1 MFAGLSG
8 LTLSGFIVVGYF
20 IRAIIGESA
29 YAAICLTSAL
39 WFLSNL
45 LFTAWFFVK
54 TFRML
59 DEKSREAIVFRFAI
73 HEACELDVHRR
84 IKHLLL
90 GNAVHLKLIDNPDE
104 KVMEIFEKDFE
115 ISKEG
120 ANLFIPEKN
129 IHPTAFGIVIE
140 MCFQLGLP
148 RLQKFKRF
156 HYHLNKCEYEESAAE
171 MLDSIWA
178 KKQTPNRA
186 KALADKMK
194 SI

>member
-1 MFAGLSG
+1 MSYEEVKQ
-8 LTLSGFIVVGYF
+8 S
-20 IRAIIGESA
+20 IIA
-29 YAAICLTSAL
+29 
-39 WFLSNL
+39 
-45 LFTAWFFVK
+45 
-54 TFRML
+54 
-59 DEKSREAIVFRFAI
+59 
-73 HEACELDVHRR
+73 HEGKVNNIYKDH
-84 IKHLLL
+84 L
-90 GNAVHLKLIDNPDE
+90 GNATFGIGHLVLPTDDLEEGVEYPDE
-104 KVMEIFEKDFE
+104 KIMEIFEKDFE

-120 ANLFIPEKN
+120 ANLFIPEEN

-171 MLDSIWA
+171 MLDSVWA

>member
-1 MFAGLSG
+1 MYEEVKES
-8 LTLSGFIVVGYF
+8 
-20 IRAIIGESA
+20 IIA
-29 YAAICLTSAL
+29 
-39 WFLSNL
+39 
-45 LFTAWFFVK
+45 
-54 TFRML
+54 
-59 DEKSREAIVFRFAI
+59 
-73 HEACELDVHRR
+73 HEGKVNMIYKDH
-84 IKHLLL
+84 L
-90 GNAVHLKLIDNPDE
+90 GNGTFGIGHLVLESDDLKPGVAYDDD

-115 ISKEG
+115 IALNDARK
-120 ANLFIPEKN
+120 FVPEEN

-148 RLQKFKRF
+148 KLKKFKRF

-171 MLDSIWA
+171 MLDSVWA

>member
-1 MFAGLSG
+1 MSYDEVKQ
-8 LTLSGFIVVGYF
+8 S
-20 IRAIIGESA
+20 IIA
-29 YAAICLTSAL
+29 
-39 WFLSNL
+39 
-45 LFTAWFFVK
+45 
-54 TFRML
+54 
-59 DEKSREAIVFRFAI
+59 
-73 HEACELDVHRR
+73 HEGKVNKIYKDH
-84 IKHLLL
+84 L
-90 GNAVHLKLIDNPDE
+90 GNATFGIGHLVLPTDDLEEGVEYPDE

-120 ANLFIPEKN
+120 ANLFVPEEN

-171 MLDSIWA
+171 MLDSVWA

>member
-1 MFAGLSG
+1 MSYEEVKQ
-8 LTLSGFIVVGYF
+8 S
-20 IRAIIGESA
+20 IIA
-29 YAAICLTSAL
+29 
-39 WFLSNL
+39 
-45 LFTAWFFVK
+45 
-54 TFRML
+54 
-59 DEKSREAIVFRFAI
+59 
-73 HEACELDVHRR
+73 HEGKINKIYKDH
-84 IKHLLL
+84 L
-90 GNAVHLKLIDNPDE
+90 GNATFGIGHLVLPTDDLEEGVEYPDE
-104 KVMEIFEKDFE
+104 KIMEIFEKDFE

-120 ANLFIPEKN
+120 ANLFIPEEN

-171 MLDSIWA
+171 MLDSVWA

-194 SI
+194 NI

>member
-1 MFAGLSG
+1 MSYDEVKQ
-8 LTLSGFIVVGYF
+8 SIIV
-20 IRAIIGESA
+20 
-29 YAAICLTSAL
+29 
-39 WFLSNL
+39 
-45 LFTAWFFVK
+45 
-54 TFRML
+54 
-59 DEKSREAIVFRFAI
+59 
-73 HEACELDVHRR
+73 HEGKVNKIYKDH
-84 IKHLLL
+84 L
-90 GNAVHLKLIDNPDE
+90 GNATFGIGHLVLPTDDLEEGVEYPDE

-120 ANLFIPEKN
+120 ANLFVPEEN

>member
-1 MFAGLSG
+1 MYEEVKES
-8 LTLSGFIVVGYF
+8 
-20 IRAIIGESA
+20 IIA
-29 YAAICLTSAL
+29 
-39 WFLSNL
+39 
-45 LFTAWFFVK
+45 
-54 TFRML
+54 
-59 DEKSREAIVFRFAI
+59 
-73 HEACELDVHRR
+73 HEGKVNMIYKDH
-84 IKHLLL
+84 L
-90 GNAVHLKLIDNPDE
+90 GNGTFGIGHLVLESDDLKPGVAYDDD

-115 ISKEG
+115 IALNDARK
-120 ANLFIPEKN
+120 FVPEEN

-156 HYHLNKCEYEESAAE
+156 HYHLNKCQYEESAAE
-171 MLDSIWA
+171 MLDSVWA

>member
-1 MFAGLSG
+1 MYEEVKQS
-8 LTLSGFIVVGYF
+8 
-20 IRAIIGESA
+20 IIA
-29 YAAICLTSAL
+29 
-39 WFLSNL
+39 
-45 LFTAWFFVK
+45 
-54 TFRML
+54 
-59 DEKSREAIVFRFAI
+59 
-73 HEACELDVHRR
+73 HEGKVNKIYKDH
-84 IKHLLL
+84 L
-90 GNAVHLKLIDNPDE
+90 GNATFGIGHLVLPTDDLEEGVEYPDE

-120 ANLFIPEKN
+120 ANLFVPEEN

-186 KALADKMK
+186 KALAERMRN
-194 SI
+194 I

>member
-1 MFAGLSG
+1 MYEEVKES
-8 LTLSGFIVVGYF
+8 
-20 IRAIIGESA
+20 IIA
-29 YAAICLTSAL
+29 
-39 WFLSNL
+39 
-45 LFTAWFFVK
+45 
-54 TFRML
+54 
-59 DEKSREAIVFRFAI
+59 
-73 HEACELDVHRR
+73 HEGKVNMIYKDH
-84 IKHLLL
+84 L
-90 GNAVHLKLIDNPDE
+90 GNGTFGIGHLVLESDDLKPGVAYDDD

-115 ISKEG
+115 IALNDARK
-120 ANLFIPEKN
+120 FVPEEN

-171 MLDSIWA
+171 MLDSVWA

>member
-1 MFAGLSG
+1 MYEEVKQS
-8 LTLSGFIVVGYF
+8 
-20 IRAIIGESA
+20 IIA
-29 YAAICLTSAL
+29 
-39 WFLSNL
+39 
-45 LFTAWFFVK
+45 
-54 TFRML
+54 
-59 DEKSREAIVFRFAI
+59 
-73 HEACELDVHRR
+73 HEGKVNKIYKDH
-84 IKHLLL
+84 L
-90 GNAVHLKLIDNPDE
+90 GNATFGIGHLVLPTDDLEEGVEYPDE

-120 ANLFIPEKN
+120 ANLFIPEEN

-171 MLDSIWA
+171 MLDSVWA

>member
-1 MFAGLSG
+1 MYEEVKQS
-8 LTLSGFIVVGYF
+8 
-20 IRAIIGESA
+20 IIA
-29 YAAICLTSAL
+29 
-39 WFLSNL
+39 
-45 LFTAWFFVK
+45 
-54 TFRML
+54 
-59 DEKSREAIVFRFAI
+59 
-73 HEACELDVHRR
+73 HEGKVNKIYKDH
-84 IKHLLL
+84 L
-90 GNAVHLKLIDNPDE
+90 GNATFGIGHLVLPTDDLEEGVEYPDE

-120 ANLFIPEKN
+120 ANLFVPEEN

-171 MLDSIWA
+171 MLDSVWA

>member
-1 MFAGLSG
+1 MSYDEVKQ
-8 LTLSGFIVVGYF
+8 S
-20 IRAIIGESA
+20 IIA
-29 YAAICLTSAL
+29 
-39 WFLSNL
+39 
-45 LFTAWFFVK
+45 
-54 TFRML
+54 
-59 DEKSREAIVFRFAI
+59 
-73 HEACELDVHRR
+73 HEGKVNKIYKDH
-84 IKHLLL
+84 L
-90 GNAVHLKLIDNPDE
+90 GNATFGIGHLVLPTDDLEEGVEYPDE

-120 ANLFIPEKN
+120 ANLFIPEEN

-156 HYHLNKCEYEESAAE
+156 HYHLNKCEYEESATE
-171 MLDSIWA
+171 MLDSVWA

>member
-1 MFAGLSG
+1 MYEEVKQS
-8 LTLSGFIVVGYF
+8 
-20 IRAIIGESA
+20 IIA
-29 YAAICLTSAL
+29 
-39 WFLSNL
+39 
-45 LFTAWFFVK
+45 
-54 TFRML
+54 
-59 DEKSREAIVFRFAI
+59 
-73 HEACELDVHRR
+73 HEGKVNKIYKDH
-84 IKHLLL
+84 L
-90 GNAVHLKLIDNPDE
+90 GNATFGIGHLVLPTDDLEEGVEYPDE

-120 ANLFIPEKN
+120 ANLFVPEEN

>member
-1 MFAGLSG
+1 MSYEEVKP
-8 LTLSGFIVVGYF
+8 S
-20 IRAIIGESA
+20 IIA
-29 YAAICLTSAL
+29 
-39 WFLSNL
+39 
-45 LFTAWFFVK
+45 
-54 TFRML
+54 
-59 DEKSREAIVFRFAI
+59 
-73 HEACELDVHRR
+73 HEGKINKIYKDH
-84 IKHLLL
+84 L
-90 GNAVHLKLIDNPDE
+90 GNATFGIGHLVLPTDDLEEGVEYPDE

-120 ANLFIPEKN
+120 ANLFIPEEN

-171 MLDSIWA
+171 MLDSVWA

>member
-1 MFAGLSG
+1 MSYEEVKQ
-8 LTLSGFIVVGYF
+8 S
-20 IRAIIGESA
+20 IIA
-29 YAAICLTSAL
+29 
-39 WFLSNL
+39 
-45 LFTAWFFVK
+45 
-54 TFRML
+54 
-59 DEKSREAIVFRFAI
+59 
-73 HEACELDVHRR
+73 HEGKVNMIYKDH
-84 IKHLLL
+84 L
-90 GNAVHLKLIDNPDE
+90 GNGTFGIGHLVLESDDLKPGVAYDDD

-115 ISKEG
+115 IALGDARK
-120 ANLFIPEKN
+120 FIPEEN

-171 MLDSIWA
+171 MLDSVWA

>member
-1 MFAGLSG
+1 MSYEEVKQ
-8 LTLSGFIVVGYF
+8 S
-20 IRAIIGESA
+20 IIA
-29 YAAICLTSAL
+29 
-39 WFLSNL
+39 
-45 LFTAWFFVK
+45 
-54 TFRML
+54 
-59 DEKSREAIVFRFAI
+59 
-73 HEACELDVHRR
+73 HEGKINKIYKDH
-84 IKHLLL
+84 L
-90 GNAVHLKLIDNPDE
+90 GNATFGIGHLVLPTDDLEEGVEYPDE

-120 ANLFIPEKN
+120 ANLFIPEEN

-171 MLDSIWA
+171 MLDSVWA

>member
-1 MFAGLSG
+1 MSYEEVKQ
-8 LTLSGFIVVGYF
+8 S
-20 IRAIIGESA
+20 IIA
-29 YAAICLTSAL
+29 
-39 WFLSNL
+39 
-45 LFTAWFFVK
+45 
-54 TFRML
+54 
-59 DEKSREAIVFRFAI
+59 
-73 HEACELDVHRR
+73 HEGKVNKIYKDH
-84 IKHLLL
+84 L
-90 GNAVHLKLIDNPDE
+90 GNATFGIGHLVLPTDDLEEGVEYPDE

-120 ANLFIPEKN
+120 ANLFIPEEN

-171 MLDSIWA
+171 MLDSVWA

>member
-1 MFAGLSG
+1 MSYEEVKQ
-8 LTLSGFIVVGYF
+8 S
-20 IRAIIGESA
+20 IIA
-29 YAAICLTSAL
+29 
-39 WFLSNL
+39 
-45 LFTAWFFVK
+45 
-54 TFRML
+54 
-59 DEKSREAIVFRFAI
+59 
-73 HEACELDVHRR
+73 HEGKINKIYKDH
-84 IKHLLL
+84 L
-90 GNAVHLKLIDNPDE
+90 GNATFGIGHLVLPTDDLEEGVEYPNE
-104 KVMEIFEKDFE
+104 KIMDIFEKDFE

-120 ANLFIPEKN
+120 ASLFIPEEN

-171 MLDSIWA
+171 MLDSVWA

>member
-1 MFAGLSG
+1 MSYDEVKQ
-8 LTLSGFIVVGYF
+8 S
-20 IRAIIGESA
+20 IIA
-29 YAAICLTSAL
+29 
-39 WFLSNL
+39 
-45 LFTAWFFVK
+45 
-54 TFRML
+54 
-59 DEKSREAIVFRFAI
+59 
-73 HEACELDVHRR
+73 HEGKVNKIYKDH
-84 IKHLLL
+84 L
-90 GNAVHLKLIDNPDE
+90 GNATFGIGHLVLPTDDLEEGVEYPDE

-120 ANLFIPEKN
+120 ANLFVPEEN

>member
-1 MFAGLSG
+1 MSYEEVKQ
-8 LTLSGFIVVGYF
+8 S
-20 IRAIIGESA
+20 IIA
-29 YAAICLTSAL
+29 
-39 WFLSNL
+39 
-45 LFTAWFFVK
+45 
-54 TFRML
+54 
-59 DEKSREAIVFRFAI
+59 
-73 HEACELDVHRR
+73 HEGKVNKIYKDH
-84 IKHLLL
+84 L
-90 GNAVHLKLIDNPDE
+90 GNATFGIGHLVLPTDDLEEGIEYPDE

-120 ANLFIPEKN
+120 ANLFIPEEN

-171 MLDSIWA
+171 MLDSVWA

>member
-1 MFAGLSG
+1 MSYDEVKQ
-8 LTLSGFIVVGYF
+8 S
-20 IRAIIGESA
+20 IIA
-29 YAAICLTSAL
+29 
-39 WFLSNL
+39 
-45 LFTAWFFVK
+45 
-54 TFRML
+54 
-59 DEKSREAIVFRFAI
+59 
-73 HEACELDVHRR
+73 HEGKVNKIYKDH
-84 IKHLLL
+84 L
-90 GNAVHLKLIDNPDE
+90 GNATFGIGHLVLPTDDLEEGVEYPDE

-120 ANLFIPEKN
+120 ANLFVPEEN

-148 RLQKFKRF
+148 RLQKFKRY

>member
-1 MFAGLSG
+1 MYEEVKES
-8 LTLSGFIVVGYF
+8 
-20 IRAIIGESA
+20 IIA
-29 YAAICLTSAL
+29 
-39 WFLSNL
+39 
-45 LFTAWFFVK
+45 
-54 TFRML
+54 
-59 DEKSREAIVFRFAI
+59 
-73 HEACELDVHRR
+73 HEGKVNKIYKDH
-84 IKHLLL
+84 L
-90 GNAVHLKLIDNPDE
+90 GNATFGIGHLVLPTDDLEEGVEYPDE
-104 KVMEIFEKDFE
+104 KIMEIFEKDFE

-120 ANLFIPEKN
+120 ASLFIPEEN

-148 RLQKFKRF
+148 KLKKFKRF

-171 MLDSIWA
+171 MLDSVWA

>member
-1 MFAGLSG
+1 MSYEEVKQ
-8 LTLSGFIVVGYF
+8 S
-20 IRAIIGESA
+20 IIA
-29 YAAICLTSAL
+29 
-39 WFLSNL
+39 
-45 LFTAWFFVK
+45 
-54 TFRML
+54 
-59 DEKSREAIVFRFAI
+59 
-73 HEACELDVHRR
+73 HEGKVNKIYKDH
-84 IKHLLL
+84 L
-90 GNAVHLKLIDNPDE
+90 GNATFGIGHLVLPTDDLEEGVEYHDE

-120 ANLFIPEKN
+120 ANLFIPEEN

-171 MLDSIWA
+171 MLDSVWA

>member
-1 MFAGLSG
+1 MYEEVKQS
-8 LTLSGFIVVGYF
+8 
-20 IRAIIGESA
+20 IIA
-29 YAAICLTSAL
+29 
-39 WFLSNL
+39 
-45 LFTAWFFVK
+45 
-54 TFRML
+54 
-59 DEKSREAIVFRFAI
+59 
-73 HEACELDVHRR
+73 HEGKVNKIYKDH
-84 IKHLLL
+84 L
-90 GNAVHLKLIDNPDE
+90 GNATFGIGHLVLPTDDLEEGKEYPDE

-120 ANLFIPEKN
+120 ANLFVPEEN

>member
-1 MFAGLSG
+1 MYEEVKQS
-8 LTLSGFIVVGYF
+8 
-20 IRAIIGESA
+20 IIA
-29 YAAICLTSAL
+29 
-39 WFLSNL
+39 
-45 LFTAWFFVK
+45 
-54 TFRML
+54 
-59 DEKSREAIVFRFAI
+59 
-73 HEACELDVHRR
+73 HEGKVNKIYKDH
-84 IKHLLL
+84 L
-90 GNAVHLKLIDNPDE
+90 GNATFGIGHLVLPTDDLEEGVEYPDE

-120 ANLFIPEKN
+120 ANLFIPEEN

>member
-1 MFAGLSG
+1 MSYEEVKQ
-8 LTLSGFIVVGYF
+8 S
-20 IRAIIGESA
+20 IIA
-29 YAAICLTSAL
+29 
-39 WFLSNL
+39 
-45 LFTAWFFVK
+45 
-54 TFRML
+54 
-59 DEKSREAIVFRFAI
+59 
-73 HEACELDVHRR
+73 HEGKVNKIYKDH
-84 IKHLLL
+84 L
-90 GNAVHLKLIDNPDE
+90 GNATFGIGHLVLPTDDLEEGVEYPDE
-104 KVMEIFEKDFE
+104 KIMEIFEKDFE

-120 ANLFIPEKN
+120 ANLFIPEEN

-171 MLDSIWA
+171 MLDSVWA